1 MARLIGVLLALCAL
15 SPSVRAD
22 SKSDADASK
31 GASLRASGKY
41 AEARALLENAT
52 AKDPRAL
59 KARLEL
65 GLIYRLTGE
74 RDLERAI
81 WNRFY
86 DEYDAGTLDK
96 KSARDLTY
104 VALAARYLGGWQDAN
119 DTFRDAVD
127 ADPKGP
133 AGARANVE
141 WAALFLE
148 KYDAGHAEACLADA
162 LKILPDD
169 ADAHALM
176 ARVKL
181 EQGYDVAGAEH
192 ELHAALQKNPRHTGA
207 LAIKAELLAD
217 NEEYPAALAACA
229 EIEKINPEDQ
239 RARELAAAV
248 KLLREDVRGFEAE
261 RDRVLKV
268 NPRASSF
275 FHGVAEIL
283 VKEHRYVEAN
293 TLELEAIKLDPKN
306 FVAQAALGTNLLR
319 LGDDAGGLAALQRA
333 WDGDP
338 YNVRT
343 YNLLNLFEK
352 VIPKA
357 YTLID
362 GKPFRFRVVTK
373 ERPILERYVRTM
385 LAREYGELVKRYGF
399 QPEQPL
405 TIELFDNPEHY
416 AVRTVGLPG
425 LDALGVT
432 FGHVVT
438 ALSPSLG
445 KFNWGMTLW
454 HEVGHIFS
462 IQLSRYR
469 VPRWFTEGLSEYETA
484 RERPEWTRR
493 THAELYR
500 ALAENKLLSVAE
512 LNSAFVRAKDVAHM
526 VIAYHQAA
534 ETVSFL
540 IRRWGFDKVPP
551 ALRQFAAGKDT
562 PEVIRAMTG
571 LDVKAF
577 DSAFRADLAQRLKVY
592 EGTFFVRN
600 SDFSDVEAL
609 KEQIAKHPDDLRA
622 TGLYALAL
630 VHAHQGAEAQ
640 KLIDEALKTGD
651 AQLKAEVVLAAAT
664 LALQRKDRAA
674 AKFFFLGLTRN
685 HDGYDARFGLGQ
697 IAAAEGDMPE
707 AEKQLA
713 LAKKLDPDR
722 AEPYLEL
729 AKLYL
734 KTREDD
740 ALKELEAAA
749 LLDCMDPGP
758 PKLLVEKHAAKG
770 RWQKVVE
777 LAPLAL
783 FTDPFD
789 VAVHTRLARAY
800 VELGRREDAIHE
812 IEAGL
817 ACEATGEQQQALRD
831 LARKIGFN

>member
-1 MARLIGVLLALCAL
+1 
-15 SPSVRAD
+15 
-22 SKSDADASK
+22 
-31 GASLRASGKY
+31 
-41 AEARALLENAT
+41 
-52 AKDPRAL
+52 
-59 KARLEL
+59 
-65 GLIYRLTGE
+65 
-74 RDLERAI
+74 
-81 WNRFY
+81 
-86 DEYDAGTLDK
+86 
-96 KSARDLTY
+96 
-104 VALAARYLGGWQDAN
+104 
-119 DTFRDAVD
+119 
-127 ADPKGP
+127 
-133 AGARANVE
+133 
-141 WAALFLE
+141 
-148 KYDAGHAEACLADA
+148 
-162 LKILPDD
+162 
-169 ADAHALM
+169 
-176 ARVKL
+176 
-181 EQGYDVAGAEH
+181 
-192 ELHAALQKNPRHTGA
+192 
-207 LAIKAELLAD
+207 
-217 NEEYPAALAACA
+217 
-229 EIEKINPEDQ
+229 
-239 RARELAAAV
+239 
-248 KLLREDVRGFEAE
+248 
-261 RDRVLKV
+261 
-268 NPRASSF
+268 
-275 FHGVAEIL
+275 
-283 VKEHRYVEAN
+283 
-293 TLELEAIKLDPKN
+293 
-306 FVAQAALGTNLLR
+306 
-319 LGDDAGGLAALQRA
+319 
-333 WDGDP
+333 
-338 YNVRT
+338 
-343 YNLLNLFEK
+343 
-352 VIPKA
+352 
-357 YTLID
+357 
-362 GKPFRFRVVTK
+362 
-373 ERPILERYVRTM
+373 
-385 LAREYGELVKRYGF
+385 
-399 QPEQPL
+399 
-405 TIELFDNPEHY
+405 
-416 AVRTVGLPG
+416 
-425 LDALGVT
+425 
-432 FGHVVT
+432 
-438 ALSPSLG
+438 
-445 KFNWGMTLW
+445 
-454 HEVGHIFS
+454 
-462 IQLSRYR
+462 
-469 VPRWFTEGLSEYETA
+469 
-484 RERPEWTRR
+484 
-493 THAELYR
+493 
-500 ALAENKLLSVAE
+500 
-512 LNSAFVRAKDVAHM
+512 
-526 VIAYHQAA
+526 
-534 ETVSFL
+534 
-540 IRRWGFDKVPP
+540 
-551 ALRQFAAGKDT
+551 AGKDT